1 MVLNLY
7 NILIEII
14 SKFTKVNNNNMKLY
28 SLDRWVTIF
37 VLIFKV
43 FVVQG
48 QVPELLLPIGHSNYI
63 RDASYSPDGKRI
75 ATASGDRTVK
85 IWNAENGRLLLTI
98 DGFTDFT
105 NLSYIKFSPD
115 NKSIA
120 TISEDQSV
128 RIWDSN
134 SGKMFYKFD
143 QRVNDASRVE
153 YSPDGKYLLL
163 IQDSII
169 DMWDIQARKLIFT
182 PVQSF
187 VFSPDRKTILTS
199 LDGITRIWN
208 AFNNNLIRIL
218 DERREYNDLSGGLFS
233 PDGKNFMIVSGYE
246 VKVSDTDTG
255 NLLFTIYSDSESLPC
270 YSPDGKK
277 ILSVGNLFERNGKW
291 KKRSEVSL
299 SFDVDSGGLWGP
311 IPGLYDATNGKLLK
325 TYIDSAT
332 IDTQREYVGNNVPF
346 YKIGFSPD
354 NKNIY
359 IVSDKCRIWDAE
371 HGIQLFSISG
381 QFDNYTSVTYTP
393 DCKRILVISSDSC
406 GLYDASNGSL
416 LHKYDKPNFRIFNR
430 LESNEYIV
438 STASLSPNGRYFYII
453 SLNKSL
459 KICDASTGELR
470 MDLAG
475 HSTPVSEAV
484 FSADGKNILAKSL
497 FNNNA
502 TKLWDLING
511 KILNSFKG
519 TEWETAKYSNNG
531 SAINTYTKSG
541 SENTIIKTWDAL
553 TGKLLDTV
561 ELQADSVINCVFSPD
576 NKTVVAIDS
585 NYTAKILDAITG
597 KELHRLTGSI
607 GNIKYSPDSK
617 TLAATSWFD
626 FINIWD
632 VESGRL
638 IHTFRDSEENGDTVG
653 YQITDIDS
661 LGNLIPKN
669 VFATPDIPF
678 EKLPVDAKMWVTG
691 NIKNV
696 EFSANGKT
704 LIDPE
709 DWSFSE
715 RVWDVQSDSL
725 LNRFSGN
732 RAAINPDGTRILTFD
747 SVDEG
752 ISPVISE
759 TKTGKKLFNL
769 EEDILQMGSARFS
782 PDGKNILTIR
792 HDSVKFWNAENGL
805 LKRAIYFSGTFCDID
820 EKSEKIIV
828 HNNSQLVLFDIRTG
842 EKLYSLIAIDSAD
855 YLVLTPDKY
864 YMCSKNAASKLSWL
878 VGDRLYSF
886 DQFDLQY
893 NRPDIVLER
902 LGNPDTS
909 LIKMYR
915 KAYEK
920 RLRKAGFNEVMF
932 SSEWHTPEMKILNS
946 DILNSPTDQS
956 ILHLEI
962 CGSDSKYYLNR
973 LQVWVNDVPLYGSN
987 GLSLLEEKTDS
998 IVKMIDVN
1006 LSTGDNNIKVSCV
1019 NEKGVESLKESA
1031 DIVYNP
1037 QKPAKPDLYIVA
1049 MSVSDYKDKRFDLRY
1064 AAKDGNDVVSMF
1076 RSLANPEGDFGK
1088 VFIDT
1093 LFNKRAIR
1101 KNFFNLKQRLSASKV
1116 DDEVVVYVSGHGLLD
1131 KEMDFYFATYD
1142 IDFRNPEKRG
1152 ISFDDLEGILDGI
1165 PARKKLLMMDACHS
1179 GEVDKEETNDML
1191 ASNTEKSSDITFRGN
1206 VKEYN
1211 FKGIDSKTTQSG
1223 ISLNNSF
1230 ELMQELFAGLD
1241 QGTGATVI
1249 SAAAGKGYALESPQW
1264 NNGVFTY
1271 SILNGLKNKAA
1282 DKNKNG
1288 VITVSELKD
1297 YSIKQVQFLT
1307 GGKQKPTIR
1316 KESVNFD
1323 WKIW

>member
-1 MVLNLY
+1 MVNY
-7 NILIEII
+7 
-14 SKFTKVNNNNMKLY
+14 NNMKLY
-28 SLDRWVTIF
+28 SLGLSVTII
-37 VLIFKV
+37 VLIFKISV
-43 FVVQG
+43 LQG
-48 QVPELLLPIGHSNYI
+48 QVPELLLPIGHSDYI

-128 RIWDSN
+128 RVWDSN
-134 SGKMFYKFD
+134 SGHLLYKF
-143 QRVNDASRVE
+143 NDSVFYLSHVE
-153 YSPDGKYLLL
+153 YSPDGKYLLQ
-163 IQDSII
+163 IQDTVINI
-169 DMWDIQARKLIFT
+169 WDIQGKKLLHTGI
-182 PVQSF
+182 QSF
-187 VFSPDRKTILTS
+187 IFSPDRKTILTS
-199 LDGITRIWN
+199 LDGTTRIWN
-208 AFNNNLIRIL
+208 AYNNNLIRIL
-218 DERREYNDLSGGLFS
+218 DGKREYRDLSGALFS
-233 PDGKNFMIVSGYE
+233 PDGKNFMTVSGHE
-246 VKVSDTDTG
+246 VKICDTETG
-255 NLLFTIYSDSESLPC
+255 NLLFTLYSDSEALPC
-270 YSPDGKK
+270 FSPDGKR
-277 ILSVGNLFERNGKW
+277 ILSVGNLYQRNGKW
-291 KKRSEVSL
+291 KKESEVTL
-299 SFDVDSGGLWGP
+299 SFTVDSGGFWGP

-332 IDTQREYVGNNVPF
+332 IDTQNEYIGNNVPF

-354 NKNIY
+354 NKNIF

-371 HGIQLFSISG
+371 HGILLFSIDG
-381 QFDNYTSVTYTP
+381 QFDNYSSVTYTS
-393 DCKRILVISSDSC
+393 DCKRIFIISRDSC

-416 LHKYDKPNFRIFNR
+416 VHSYDKPDFRIYNR
-430 LESNEYIV
+430 LESNEYII
-438 STASLSPNGRYFYII
+438 STASLSPNGRNFYII
-453 SLNKSL
+453 SLNNKSL
-459 KICDASTGELR
+459 KIRDALKGEIRL
-470 MDLAG
+470 DLTG

-484 FSADGKNILAKSL
+484 FSSDGKNVLTKSL
-497 FNNNA
+497 YNNSA
-502 TKLWDLING
+502 TKIWDLING
-511 KILNSFKG
+511 KILNSFEG
-519 TEWETAKYSNNG
+519 PEWESAKFCDDG
-531 SAINTYTKSG
+531 SAINTYTKPG
-541 SENTIIKTWDAL
+541 SENSIVKTWDAL
-553 TGKLLDTV
+553 TGKLLKTT
-561 ELQADSVINCVFSPD
+561 ELQADSVINCFFSPD

-585 NYTAKILDAITG
+585 NYIAKILDAKTG
-597 KELHRLTGSI
+597 KELHRLTGSV

-632 VESGRL
+632 VESVRL
-638 IHTFRDSEENGDTVG
+638 IHTFRDSEENGDTIG
-653 YQITDIDS
+653 YQIMDIDS
-661 LGNLIPKN
+661 LGNSVQKVII
-669 VFATPDIPF
+669 VTPEMSF
-678 EKLPVDAKMWVTG
+678 EKLSDEAKMWVTG
-691 NIKNV
+691 KIKDV
-696 EFSANGKT
+696 EFSADGKT

-709 DWSFSE
+709 GWSFSE
-715 RVWDVQSDSL
+715 RLWDVQNGSK
-725 LNRFSGN
+725 LNSFSGN
-732 RAAINPDGTRILTFD
+732 RAVINPDGTRILTFD
-747 SVDEG
+747 YNDEG
-752 ISPVISE
+752 AFPVLYD
-759 TKTGKKLFNL
+759 TKTGEKLFSL
-769 EEDILQMGSARFS
+769 EKDKFELGSARFS
-782 PDGKNILTIR
+782 PDGKNILTIS
-792 HDSVKFWNAENGL
+792 HDSVKIWDARDGR

-820 EKSEKIIV
+820 GKSEKIIV
-828 HNNSQLVLFDIRTG
+828 HDNSQLVFFDIGTG

-855 YLVLTPDKY
+855 YLILTPDKY

-902 LGNPDTS
+902 LGNPDTA

-920 RLRKAGFNEVMF
+920 RLRKSGFNEAMF

-962 CGSDSKYYLNR
+962 CGTDSKYYLNR
-973 LQVWVNDVPLYGSN
+973 LQVWVNDVPLYGAN

-998 IVKMIDVN
+998 IVKMININ
-1006 LSTGDNNIKVSCV
+1006 LSTGENNIKVSCV
-1019 NEKGVESLKESA
+1019 NDKGVESLKESA

-1037 QKPAKPDLYIVA
+1037 QKPAKPDLYIIA

-1064 AAKDGNDVVSMF
+1064 AAKDGNDIASLF
-1076 RSLANPEGDFGK
+1076 GSLAAPEGDYGK

-1101 KNFFNLKQRLSASKV
+1101 KNFFNLKQKLSASKV

-1152 ISFDDLEGILDGI
+1152 ISFDDLESILDGI

-1179 GEVDKEETNDML
+1179 GEVDKEETSVML

-1206 VKEYN
+1206 IKEYN

-1241 QGTGATVI
+1241 QGTGTTVI

-1282 DKNKNG
+1282 DKNKDG
-1288 VITVSELKD
+1288 VITISELKD
-1297 YSIKQVQFLT
+1297 YSIKQVQLLT
-1307 GGKQKPTIR
+1307 GGKQKPTVR

>member
-1 MVLNLY
+1 
-7 NILIEII
+7 
-14 SKFTKVNNNNMKLY
+14 MKLY
-28 SLDRWVTIF
+28 LLDLWVTIF
-37 VLIFKV
+37 VLIFKMSV
-43 FVVQG
+43 LQG
-48 QVPELLLPIGHSNYI
+48 QVPELLLPIGHSDFI
-63 RDASYSPDGKRI
+63 RDACYSPDGKRI

-115 NKSIA
+115 NKSIT

-134 SGKMFYKFD
+134 SGTMLYKFD
-143 QRVNDASRVE
+143 QRVKDASRVE

-169 DMWDIQARKLIFT
+169 DMWDIQGRKLLFP

-199 LDGITRIWN
+199 FDGTTRIWD
-208 AFNNNLIRIL
+208 ALDKNLIRIL
-218 DERREYNDLSGGLFS
+218 DGRKEYLDLPGGLFS
-233 PDGKNFMIVSGYE
+233 PDGKNFMTVSGGE
-246 VKVSDTDTG
+246 VKVSDTETG
-255 NLLFTIYSDSESLPC
+255 NLLFTIYSDSGSLPC
-270 YSPDGKK
+270 FSPDGKR
-277 ILSVGNLFERNGKW
+277 ILSVGNLYERNGKW

-299 SFDVDSGGLWGP
+299 SFEVDSGGLWGP
-311 IPGLYDATNGKLLK
+311 IPGIYDAINGKLLK
-325 TYIDSAT
+325 TFIDSAT
-332 IDTQREYVGNNVPF
+332 IDTQREYVGNYVPF

-354 NKNIY
+354 DKSIF

-371 HGIQLFSISG
+371 HGILLFSIDG
-381 QFDNYTSVTYTP
+381 QFDNYSSVTYTP
-393 DCKRILVISSDSC
+393 DCKRILVISGDSC
-406 GLYDASNGSL
+406 GLYDATNGSL
-416 LHKYDKPNFRIFNR
+416 LHKFDKPNFRIFNR
-430 LESNEYIV
+430 LESNEYII
-438 STASLSPNGRYFYII
+438 STASLSPNGKDFYII
-453 SLNKSL
+453 SLNNKSL
-459 KICDASTGELR
+459 KIRDALKGEIRL
-470 MDLAG
+470 DLTG
-475 HSTPVSEAV
+475 HSSPVSEAV
-484 FSADGKNILAKSL
+484 FNNDGKNILAKSL

-502 TKLWDLING
+502 TKSWDLTNG
-511 KILNSFKG
+511 NILNSFEG
-519 TEWETAKYSNNG
+519 PEWETAKYCDDG
-531 SAINTYTKSG
+531 SAINTYTKPG
-541 SENTIIKTWDAL
+541 SEKTIIKSWNAL
-553 TGKLLDTV
+553 TGKLLDSV

-585 NYTAKILDAITG
+585 NYKANILDAKTG
-597 KELHRLTGSI
+597 KELHRLTGAV

-617 TLAATSWFD
+617 TIAATSWFD

-638 IHTFRDSEENGDTVG
+638 INTFRDPELNGDTVG
-653 YQITDIDS
+653 YQIMDIDS
-661 LGNLIPKN
+661 LGNSVQKVII
-669 VFATPDIPF
+669 VTPEMSF
-678 EKLPVDAKMWVTG
+678 GKLPDEAKMWVTG

-696 EFSANGKT
+696 EFSADGKT
-704 LIDPE
+704 LIDPQ

-715 RVWDVQSDSL
+715 RVWDVQSGSL
-725 LNRFSGN
+725 LNRFNGN
-732 RAAINPDGTRILTFD
+732 RASINPDGTRILTFD
-747 SVDEG
+747 FVDEG
-752 ISPVISE
+752 VFPVISE

-769 EEDILQMGSARFS
+769 EEDIFQMGSARFS

-820 EKSEKIIV
+820 GKSEKIIV
-828 HNNSQLVLFDIRTG
+828 HNNSQLVFFDIRTG
-842 EKLYSLIAIDSAD
+842 EELYSLIAIDSAD

-920 RLRKAGFNEVMF
+920 RLRKAGFNEAMF

-962 CGSDSKYYLNR
+962 CGTDSKYYLNR
-973 LQVWVNDVPLYGSN
+973 LQVWVNDVPIYGAN
-987 GLSLLEEKTDS
+987 GLSLINEKTDS
-998 IVKMIDVN
+998 IVRMININ

-1019 NEKGVESLKESA
+1019 NEKGVESLKESV
-1031 DIVYNP
+1031 DIVFNP
-1037 QKPAKPDLYIVA
+1037 QKPAKPDLYIIA

-1064 AAKDGNDVVSMF
+1064 AAKDGNDVASMF
-1076 RSLANPEGDFGK
+1076 RSLATPEGDYRK

-1101 KNFFNLKQRLSASKV
+1101 KNFFNLKQKLSASKV

-1152 ISFDDLEGILDGI
+1152 ISFDDLENILDGI

-1179 GEVDKEETNDML
+1179 GEVDKEETSVML

-1211 FKGIDSKTTQSG
+1211 FKGIDSRTTQSG

-1282 DKNKNG
+1282 DKNKDG
-1288 VITVSELKD
+1288 VITISELKD
-1297 YSIKQVQFLT
+1297 YSIKQVQLLT
-1307 GGKQKPTIR
+1307 GGKQKPTVR